1 MVERIVAGLSLMV
14 ITILIIFVMVIGAAI
29 AVFIIL
35 TLWALI
41 RPHISNIVDKWW
53 NWFYKR
59 VD

>member
-1 MVERIVAGLSLMV
+1 MVEGIVVGLSLMV

-35 TLWALI
+35 TLWALVK
-41 RPHISNIVDKWW
+41 PHISNVVDAWW

>member
-1 MVERIVAGLSLMV
+1 MVEGIVAGLSLMV
-14 ITILIIFVMVIGAAI
+14 ITILIIFVVVIGAAI

-35 TLWALI
+35 TLWALVK
-41 RPHISNIVDKWW
+41 PHISNVVDKWW

>member
-1 MVERIVAGLSLMV
+1 MVEGIVAGLSLMV

-59 VD
+59 VE

>member
-1 MVERIVAGLSLMV
+1 MVEGIVAGLSLMV

-53 NWFYKR
+53 GWFYKR
-59 VD
+59 VE

>member
-1 MVERIVAGLSLMV
+1 MVEGIVAGLSLMV

>member
-1 MVERIVAGLSLMV
+1 MIEGIFAGLSLMV

-41 RPHISNIVDKWW
+41 RPHISNIIDKWW

-59 VD
+59 VE